1 MSARQPAFMLQA
13 PHHNARS
20 NAEGHSSRLHLLFG
34 AQSLQFL
41 DICRRNPLIRGEAI
55 GFGLMLFIHDPG

>member
-1 MSARQPAFMLQA
+1 MLQA

-20 NAEGHSSRLHLLFG
+20 NAEGHSSRLLLLFG
-34 AQSLQFL
+34 AQPLQFL
-41 DICRRNPLIRGEAI
+41 GSRRRNPLIRGEAI